1 MPVAADGMWVTKNMN
16 QTRVLPSKTRL
27 LAIFAL
33 GFAAL
38 ALPPAEQHVRSQQ
51 KDDRVEVPDAPQAV
65 LVPITLPIEHGT
77 EVRLKRAVEKMLQGN
92 LTGRRPVVVLEF
104 TRGDEATAANTK
116 FGPAYE
122 LANLLTQDSMS
133 RVQTIAYLSEAVNG
147 HAVLPVLAC
156 EQIVA
161 DASAKLGEAG
171 IAEDVITLT
180 HRAAYEEKA
189 RARATIPVP
198 VALAM
203 LDRDQAVFKV
213 ELLDGG
219 ARFIPSSELAEW
231 RPKASAETEIVAAG
245 DFANFTGEELRD
257 HGFATHL
264 VQDRRTLAS
273 ALRVRPEDLQGT
285 LTADEKWKGILVEL
299 NGPLHRRSVDTV
311 LRAIRRPQA
320 DFNFVCLMIDSP
332 GGSPNAAM
340 ALANEL
346 ANVAND
352 DTRVV
357 AFVNQ
362 QALASAAV
370 VALACD
376 EVVMHPDGQ
385 LGGAGKT
392 YISDRDNANLLKAIR
407 GVAKARGR
415 DWSMMAAMVD
425 QNVKVY
431 QYTNG
436 AATRLF
442 SEAEAAEQEDPD
454 AWQQGELIDTREG
467 LATDVALALRVAKT
481 NANDLQEL
489 MQFYGIEEDLQSA
502 EDPWLVDRLE
512 RLATQPWFARTLL
525 FIAFFTLIAEFSA
538 PGIGAPGFVSA
549 LCFLLFFWTQ
559 FLNGNVTWLEP
570 LLFVGGVVCVAMEIL
585 VIPGFGIFGIGGAL
599 MVIASIVLASQT
611 FVIPRNS
618 YQYEQLPSS
627 IFMAVWALSGGFVA
641 MVVLR
646 RYLHQ
651 APILNRLL
659 LRPPAPEEVEALHE
673 RESLVSWNHL
683 LGKTGKATTQLTPSG
698 KARFGDDIISVMSD
712 GDLVEKGASVY
723 VVEVQGSRIVVAL
736 TGAERHA

>member
-1 MPVAADGMWVTKNMN
+1 MGENNMN
-16 QTRVLPSKTRL
+16 QQRVLPSKTRL
-27 LAIFAL
+27 FAACAL
-33 GFAAL
+33 GL
-38 ALPPAEQHVRSQQ
+38 AVLANAPIDRPVRSQPKEGQ
-51 KDDRVEVPDAPQAV
+51 VDGATPPQAV
-65 LVPITLPIEHGT
+65 LVPIGLPIEHGT
-77 EVRLKRAVEKMLQGN
+77 DVRLKRAVEKMLQGN
-92 LTGRRPVVVLEF
+92 PAGRRPVVVLEF
-104 TRGDEATAANTK
+104 TRNDEAAAANTR

-122 LANLLTQDSMS
+122 LADLLTRDSMS
-133 RVQTIAYLSEAVNG
+133 RVQTVAYLADSVNG

-161 DASAKLGEAG
+161 DADVTLGAAG
-171 IAEDVITLT
+171 IAEDVITAT

-189 RARATIPVP
+189 RARATVPVP

-203 LDRDQAVFKV
+203 LDRDQSVFKL

-219 ARFIPSSELAEW
+219 TRFIPADELATW

-245 DFANFTGEELRD
+245 DFADLTGEELRD

-273 ALRVRPEDLQGT
+273 ALGVRPEDLQGT
-285 LTADEKWKGILVEL
+285 LAADDDWKGILVEL
-299 NGPLHRRSVDTV
+299 PGPIHPRSVDAV
-311 LRAIRRPQA
+311 LRAIRRPQT
-320 DFNFVCLMIDSP
+320 DFNFVCLKIDSP

-346 ANVAND
+346 ASVAND
-352 DTRVV
+352 DVRVV
-357 AFVNQ
+357 AFVSQ

-376 EVVMHPDGQ
+376 EVVMHPGAQ
-385 LGGAGKT
+385 LGGAGNT
-392 YISDRDNANLLKAIR
+392 FISERENANLLKAIR
-407 GVAKARGR
+407 GVAEARGR
-415 DWSMMAAMVD
+415 DWSLMAAMVD
-425 QNVKVY
+425 QTIKIY
-431 QYTNG
+431 EYTNG
-436 AATRLF
+436 ASTRLF
-442 SEAEAAEQEDPD
+442 SPAEAAEQEDPD
-454 AWQQGELIDTREG
+454 AWQQGALIDTREG
-467 LATDVALALRVAKT
+467 LTTETALALRVAKT
-481 NANDLQEL
+481 SAEDLVEL
-489 MQFYGIEEDLQSA
+489 RQFYGIEEELQSA

-570 LLFVGGVVCVAMEIL
+570 LLFVGGIVCVAMEIL

-683 LGKTGKATTQLTPSG
+683 MGKTGKTTTQLTPSG
-698 KARFGDDIISVMSD
+698 KARFGDDILSVISD
-712 GDLVEKGASVY
+712 GDLVEKGANVY

-736 TGAERHA
+736 TETERRV